1 MLGFYPELILL
12 FYMLP
17 LLVFLIFG
25 VPTFLLIDFGI
36 YFLMFIRGCGAYTS
50 LLAELM
56 YDYINI
62 GAFYVRLCVQW
73 VRLLLMYLTFIVMHD
88 TIAFCHFNNNTFF
101 GLMENLWE
109 ETANIFVTFNSFT
122 YTAISSLFAVLF
134 RLLFELV
141 HTLFVCTAQFV
152 AFFAIV
158 FWFFSFLY
166 TFFVSVRLENYFFQ
180 KRALIKEKLSI
191 I

>member
-62 GAFYVRLCVQW
+62 GAFYVRLCVQ
-73 VRLLLMYLTFIVMHD
+73 
-88 TIAFCHFNNNTFF
+88 
-101 GLMENLWE
+101 
-109 ETANIFVTFNSFT
+109 
-122 YTAISSLFAVLF
+122 
-134 RLLFELV
+134 
-141 HTLFVCTAQFV
+141 
-152 AFFAIV
+152 
-158 FWFFSFLY
+158 
-166 TFFVSVRLENYFFQ
+166 
-180 KRALIKEKLSI
+180 
-191 I
+191 

>member
-1 MLGFYPELILL
+1 
-12 FYMLP
+12 
-17 LLVFLIFG
+17 
-25 VPTFLLIDFGI
+25 
-36 YFLMFIRGCGAYTS
+36 
-50 LLAELM
+50 
-56 YDYINI
+56 
-62 GAFYVRLCVQW
+62 
-73 VRLLLMYLTFIVMHD
+73 MHD

-122 YTAISSLFAVLF
+122 YTAISSFFAVIF
-134 RLLFELV
+134 RLFFELT

-180 KRALIKEKLSI
+180 KRTLLKGKLSTI
-191 I
+191 